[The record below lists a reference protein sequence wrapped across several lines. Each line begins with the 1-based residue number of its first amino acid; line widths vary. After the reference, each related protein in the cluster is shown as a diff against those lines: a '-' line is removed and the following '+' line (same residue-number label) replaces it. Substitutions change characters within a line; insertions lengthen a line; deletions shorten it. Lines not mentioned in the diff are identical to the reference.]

1 VTETTEGK
9 NLILLVTRSISIVN
23 VRDKLIDVEGLRIHC
38 LMAGQ
43 EGAPPVLLL
52 HGGGYDSASLSY
64 KQSVGPFSQYYRV
77 FAPDWPG
84 YGDSDK
90 PKMRYTTEYYVDFL
104 SQLMDALGL
113 EKASLVGISMGGAIS
128 LGFSLQSPQRVEKL
142 VLVDSH
148 GLGNEVPGRKISYV
162 MVRLPLLNKLMW
174 AILGRSRRM
183 MKWSLRTV
191 FHDPQAVTSSLVD
204 EVFQEA
210 KKPGVGDAW
219 RSWQRSEIGW
229 SSLHTN
235 FVDKLYTLAVPT
247 LILHGAEDTYV
258 PVSWAR
264 RAHTLIKDSEL
275 CIFPQCGHWL
285 TREKPTEFN
294 HAALEF
300 LARE

>member
-90 PKMRYTTEYYVDFL
+90 PKMRYSTEYYVDFL

-235 FVDKLYTLAVPT
+235 FVDKLHTLAVPT